1 MTMTITNAYIAG
13 TDTDKATIDV
23 ATRGVANILFVTGTT
38 CVVTGNVS

>member
-13 TDTDKATIDV
+13 TDADKATISV